1 MTALK
6 PKNAPRILFT
16 ILLALLF
23 VTATTAGSLWHHHS
37 SSVAESTCPI
47 CHLGHQAA
55 EQPVVIKAAPVLSA
69 VGPQLPL
76 ADPVVEFAPS
86 VSRLASR
93 APPSL

>member
-1 MTALK
+1 MTLRPTDAR
-6 PKNAPRILFT
+6 RILFT
-16 ILLALLF
+16 VLLALLF
-23 VTATTAGSLWHHHS
+23 VTATTAGSMWHHHS
-37 SSVAESTCPI
+37 STTAESSCPI

-55 EQPVVIKAAPVLSA
+55 EQPVIIKSAPVLFA

-76 ADPVVEFAPS
+76 PAPVLEFAPV